1 MSPDSIWARSGARGE
16 TVCSRKRKTS
26 YHSSP
31 TSSNV
36 GLLLRYHEC
45 MVGTLHPNPLNR
57 TCRFV
62 RRNLGRPKSCQVG
75 VTEGEDHVPIPFH
88 PGHHGSPATVVGVSY
103 EREFRHSQES

>member
-36 GLLLRYHEC
+36 GLLLRYHASI
-45 MVGTLHPNPLNR
+45 VGTLHPNPLNR
-57 TCRFV
+57 PCSFY
-62 RRNLGRPKSCQVG
+62 RRHLSRPKSGQVN
-75 VTEGEDHVPIPFH
+75 VTDGENDVTIPFH
-88 PGHHGSPATVVGVSY
+88 QDDHGPPTTDPGVSY
-103 EREFRHSQES
+103 IRKHVH

>member
-16 TVCSRKRKTS
+16 TVCSRKRKTA

-62 RRNLGRPKSCQVG
+62 RRNLGGAQGCQV
-75 VTEGEDHVPIPFH
+75 TVPVLEVHEYISIH
-88 PGHHGSPATVVGVSY
+88 PGQCGYAAVRVGA
-103 EREFRHSQES
+103 